1 MMQKTRLGITVGAF
15 GAITFFAGIFSGYMT
30 AIILAGYVLLFE
42 TNAWLRRSVV
52 KAIVTMAFFS
62 VLLLIL
68 NLIPDAISFIGDVV
82 TIFNGKFAL
91 TKVNQII
98 AMLTSGI
105 SIAEKILFLGLGI
118 KALGQGT
125 IVIPYIDSLVS
136 KYMD

>member
-1 MMQKTRLGITVGAF
+1 MQKTRLGITVGAF
-15 GAITFFAGIFSGYMT
+15 GAITFFVGIFSGYMT

-42 TNAWLRRSVV
+42 SNPWLRRCVV

-62 VLLLIL
+62 VLLSVLK
-68 NLIPDAISFIGDVV
+68 LIPDVISFIGDVATV
-82 TIFNGKFAL
+82 LNGKFAL

-98 AMLTSGI
+98 TMLTGGI

-125 IVIPYIDSLVS
+125 IVIPFIDSLVS